1 MNRRIEQYEK
11 INELIKDT
19 LSCDYIKC
27 IKFDDFTVEQLD
39 LLAEEANK
47 NNLLLTLRAE
57 HSNVYQGVLVN
68 LIKREEINSG
78 FLECL

>member
-1 MNRRIEQYEK
+1 MKKCEDEK
-11 INELIKDT
+11 INEFIKET

-27 IKFDDFTVEQLD
+27 IKIEDFTVEQLD

-57 HSNVYQGVLVN
+57 HSNVYQGVFVN